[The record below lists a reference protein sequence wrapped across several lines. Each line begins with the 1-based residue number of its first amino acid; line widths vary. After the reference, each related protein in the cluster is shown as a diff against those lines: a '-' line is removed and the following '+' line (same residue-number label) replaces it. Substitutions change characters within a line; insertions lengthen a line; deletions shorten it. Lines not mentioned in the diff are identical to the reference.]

1 MDIILQRIL
10 KMGFQKNIEHR
21 KGVERYI
28 FLVLCCI
35 AFFVSPLYAA
45 DLIISPSKGV
55 RHVGETFSI
64 DVYVSNNQDPINA
77 VSSNIAFS
85 NDTLELIAI
94 KKIGSILTMWAEEP
108 LFSNVEGKASFEGVI
123 LNPGFNGVQGKL
135 ISLTFQV
142 KKPGIATVALSNGQ
156 VLAND
161 GEATNVLNKLS
172 SASFVLEATSTENDD
187 VATVAASLGVGAP
200 VITSST
206 HPDST
211 SWYKS
216 REATFSWQL
225 PPDVTSV
232 KTLYDAYENSYPT
245 RIYDPPIAEK
255 AITVDTGGVQY
266 MHVQYRNA
274 IGWGPVSHYAFRVDY
289 QPPFNLKV
297 DIIGGA
303 TTTSPKPTV
312 LITATDT
319 VSGIGSIGITIDND
333 KEIIY
338 PYTVSNLYILP
349 KKHPGFHTMSIHV
362 YDKAGNYAAAT
373 LPYTITAINPPTITD
388 YTKRVELKGVL
399 FVKGTTYPFAIV
411 EVQLEDK
418 NNNKIIETSTADENG
433 NYSVVWQ
440 KTLEA
445 GAYEMRV
452 RAIDS
457 RGGVSDFTETRVIT
471 LEHIPLIRFGI
482 FIMNW
487 LSLILICVVSS
498 TLVFAT
504 LWYSF
509 VQFFRFRRKVRRT
522 MHDAEMTLKSNVL
535 ALRRDTEEFHT
546 LLVKA
551 EKKRELT
558 KEEVMILKKF
568 KKRLDITE
576 KEIEKKLEQ
585 IS

>member
-187 VATVAASLGVGAP
+187 VDTVAASLGVGAP

-255 AITVDTGGVQY
+255 AITVDAGAG
-266 MHVQYRNA
+266 
-274 IGWGPVSHYAFRVDY
+274 D
-289 QPPFNLKV
+289 PPF
-297 DIIGGA
+297 
-303 TTTSPKPTV
+303 
-312 LITATDT
+312 
-319 VSGIGSIGITIDND
+319 
-333 KEIIY
+333 
-338 PYTVSNLYILP
+338 
-349 KKHPGFHTMSIHV
+349 
-362 YDKAGNYAAAT
+362 
-373 LPYTITAINPPTITD
+373 
-388 YTKRVELKGVL
+388 
-399 FVKGTTYPFAIV
+399 
-411 EVQLEDK
+411 
-418 NNNKIIETSTADENG
+418 
-433 NYSVVWQ
+433 
-440 KTLEA
+440 
-445 GAYEMRV
+445 
-452 RAIDS
+452 
-457 RGGVSDFTETRVIT
+457 
-471 LEHIPLIRFGI
+471 
-482 FIMNW
+482 
-487 LSLILICVVSS
+487 
-498 TLVFAT
+498 
-504 LWYSF
+504 
-509 VQFFRFRRKVRRT
+509 
-522 MHDAEMTLKSNVL
+522 
-535 ALRRDTEEFHT
+535 
-546 LLVKA
+546 
-551 EKKRELT
+551 
-558 KEEVMILKKF
+558 
-568 KKRLDITE
+568 
-576 KEIEKKLEQ
+576 
-585 IS
+585 